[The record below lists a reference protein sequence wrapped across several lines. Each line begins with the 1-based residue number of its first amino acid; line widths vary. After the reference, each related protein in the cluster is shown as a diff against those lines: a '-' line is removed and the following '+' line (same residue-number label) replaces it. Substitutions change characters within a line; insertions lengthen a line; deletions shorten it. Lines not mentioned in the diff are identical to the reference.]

1 MYVCISGDISL
12 AQNIRSPI
20 NGKYIKSHHDNYSI
34 LIAGHLYGA
43 PENGRSVFPSAS
55 ILGML
60 YEINSM
66 DCSFFVSLG
75 DNFRRANDIQMINY
89 KKSFA
94 NQLNFPI
101 VNAVGNH
108 DITDRKKY
116 VNNFGNT
123 YYDFVY
129 GSELYIFL
137 DSELDHSKIM
147 GDQLNYFKCLCT

>member
-1 MYVCISGDISL
+1 MFYMGQRMVKVANKNIIMYVCIICLGQYGNISV

-20 NGKYIKSHHDNYSI
+20 NGKYIKSHNDNYSI

-75 DNFRRANDIQMINY
+75 DNFRRADDIQIINY
-89 KKSFA
+89 KKSFCKSTKFS
-94 NQLNFPI
+94 N
-101 VNAVGNH
+101 
-108 DITDRKKY
+108 
-116 VNNFGNT
+116 
-123 YYDFVY
+123 
-129 GSELYIFL
+129 S
-137 DSELDHSKIM
+137 
-147 GDQLNYFKCLCT
+147 